1 MIEGRYFFPNA
12 AHFVEARAEAVAR
25 VLRITG
31 ADGAVLAEVPGKE
44 VRATARLASLPRRL
58 DLPGGSRFD
67 TPDNDG
73 ADALLRALG
82 RWRRGRFTDGL
93 ERAWPVVLA
102 SLLVTLA
109 AGYYLMVQAIPE
121 ASEWLALR
129 TPPAVAHIMTEQT
142 LMALDRFALGPTK
155 LSKADQDKANRLF
168 QAVAAHARGGRG
180 AYRLVF
186 RGVRGA
192 KDGVGPNAFALPDG
206 TVVMTDPLWPLVK
219 DDAEIEGVFAHEM
232 SHVDHAHGLQRI
244 YAASLFPAILALV
257 TGDVSNVSQMAAVLP
272 GIIAQSAYSRS
283 FETQADDDGAATL
296 RSMGL
301 KPSHM
306 ADLLERMEKSVCK
319 KADDCVKS
327 WLGDHPD
334 TDLRAVRLRREDLGP
349 LNDRD
354 SCWKPWITGITLRCL
369 GFTTN

>member
-1 MIEGRYFFPNA
+1 MVEGRYFYPNA
-12 AHFVEARAEAVAR
+12 AHFVEARAEAAEGR

-31 ADGAVLAEVPGKE
+31 ADDELLAEVPGKS
-44 VRATARLASLPRRL
+44 VLATARLASLPRRI
-58 DLPGGSRFD
+58 DLPDGARFD

-73 ADALLRALG
+73 ADILLRALG
-82 RWRRGRFTDGL
+82 RGVRGRVTDRL
-93 ERAWPVVLA
+93 ERAWPFVIL
-102 SLLVTLA
+102 SLLVTLF
-109 AGYYLMVQAIPE
+109 AGYYLMVQAIPQ

-142 LMALDRFALGPTK
+142 LMALDRFALSPTK
-155 LSKADQDKANRLF
+155 LSAADQARATKLF
-168 QAVAAHARGGRG
+168 QDVAAHSRGGQG

-186 RGVRGA
+186 RHDA
-192 KDGVGPNAFALPDG
+192 PNGVGPNAFALPDG
-206 TVVMTDPLWPLVK
+206 TIVMTDSLWPLVK
-219 DDAEIEGVFAHEM
+219 NDAEIEGVFAHEM

-257 TGDVSNVSQMAAVLP
+257 TGDVSNVSQMTAVLP
-272 GIIAQSAYSRS
+272 GIIAQSAYSRA

-296 RSMGL
+296 RRMGL

-306 ADLLERMEKSVCK
+306 ADLLERIEKSVCK
-319 KADDCVKS
+319 KDHPCVKS

-334 TDLRAVRLRREDLGP
+334 TDLRAARLRHEDFAP
-349 LNDRD
+349 IDDHLN
-354 SCWKPWITGITLRCL
+354 CWEPWKTGISLRCL